1 MQSADSTKSIEAI
14 TLRSLSGME
23 VTLLNFGAT
32 IQAIRVPT
40 ESGVVDAV
48 LGYANL
54 DDYLRDKF
62 YMGATVG
69 RFANRI
75 GAARFSIDD
84 NAFSLDPNET
94 PAGTCLHGGRDGF
107 HQRFWQMR
115 SLQNEAAVQCSYVSP
130 DGEGGFPGK
139 LKVTVKYQIVTD
151 FSLVIDYQATTDSD
165 TVLNLANHAYFNLD
179 KQQQSIDSHDI
190 QIEADQFTPVDD
202 DKIPSG
208 DIREVEATRF
218 DLRRRTALRATSSED
233 GQRRQYDHNFVLKNG
248 DGMLHKVAT
257 LSSPQSGLAMHLHTT
272 QAGLQLYTGDYLTDP
287 FRPRAGLC
295 LEAQGFPDAPNQP
308 TFPSARLAPGDV
320 YQQRTIY
327 EFVPGKPC
335 S

>member
-1 MQSADSTKSIEAI
+1 MHPGDSTKSIEAI
-14 TLRSLSGME
+14 TLRSPAGME
-23 VTLLNFGAT
+23 VTLLNLGAT

-54 DDYLRDKF
+54 DDYLRDDF
-62 YMGATVG
+62 YMGVTVG

-75 GAARFSIDD
+75 GAARFSIDG
-84 NAFSLDPNET
+84 NAFSVDPNET
-94 PAGTCLHGGRDGF
+94 PAGNCLHGGRDGF

-115 SLQNEAAVQCSYVSP
+115 SLQNEAAVECFYVSP

-139 LKVTVKYQIVTD
+139 LEVTVKYQIVSD
-151 FSLVIDYQATTDSD
+151 YSLVIDYHATTDSD
-165 TVLNLANHAYFNLD
+165 TVVNLTNHAYFNLD
-179 KQQQSIDSHDI
+179 KHQQSIDSHDI
-190 QIEADQFTPVDD
+190 QIEAEQFTPVDG

-208 DIREVEATRF
+208 EIRDVDGTEF
-218 DLRRRTALRATSSED
+218 DLRRRTAMRTTRSGVS
-233 GQRRQYDHNFVLKNG
+233 QSRQYDHNFVLKNR

-257 LSSPQSGLAMHLHTT
+257 LSSPESGLTMHLHTT
-272 QAGLQLYTGDYLTDP
+272 QAGLQFYTGDQLADP

-308 TFPSARLAPGDV
+308 AFPSARLAPGDV
-320 YQQRTIY
+320 YQHRIVY
-327 EFVPGKPC
+327 EFMPGKPY

>member
-1 MQSADSTKSIEAI
+1 
-14 TLRSLSGME
+14 ME
-23 VTLLNFGAT
+23 VTLLNYGAT

-54 DDYLRDKF
+54 DDYFRDQF

-84 NAFSLDPNET
+84 KNFSLDPNEM

-107 HQRFWQMR
+107 HQHFWQVR
-115 SLQNEAAVQCSYVSP
+115 SLEDEAAVQYSYVSP
-130 DGEGGFPGK
+130 DGESGFPGK
-139 LKVTVKYQIVTD
+139 LEVTVKYQLVTD
-151 FSLVIDYQATTDSD
+151 YSLVIDFEATTDAD
-165 TVLNLANHAYFNLD
+165 TVVNLANHAYFNLD
-179 KQQQSIDSHDI
+179 KQQHSIDSHDI
-190 QIEADQFTPVDD
+190 QIEADQYTPVDGD
-202 DKIPSG
+202 LIPSG
-208 DIREVEATRF
+208 EIREVEATRF
-218 DLRRRTALRATSSED
+218 DLRRRTELRATSSD
-233 GQRRQYDHNFVLKNG
+233 DDQSRQYDHNFVLRNG
-248 DGMLHKVAT
+248 DGMQQKVAT
-257 LSSPQSGLAMHLHTT
+257 LSSPQSGLTMYLHTT
-272 QAGLQLYTGDYLTDP
+272 QAALQLYTGDYLADP

-295 LEAQGFPDAPNQP
+295 LEAQRFPDAPNQP

-327 EFVPGKPC
+327 EFVPGKPY

>member
-1 MQSADSTKSIEAI
+1 MRPGDSTKSIEAI
-14 TLRSLSGME
+14 TLRSLAGME
-23 VTLLNFGAT
+23 VTLLNIGAT

-54 DDYLRDKF
+54 DDYLRDNF

-75 GAARFSIDD
+75 GAARFLIDD
-84 NAFSLDPNET
+84 NAFSVDPNET
-94 PAGTCLHGGRDGF
+94 PAGSCLHGGRGGF
-107 HQRFWQMR
+107 HKRFWQMC
-115 SLQNEAAVQCSYVSP
+115 SLENEAAVHCSYVSP

-139 LKVTVKYQIVTD
+139 LEVTVKYQIVGD
-151 FSLVIDYQATTDSD
+151 YSLVIDYKATTDSD
-165 TVLNLANHAYFNLD
+165 TVVNIANHAYFNLD

-190 QIEADQFTPVDD
+190 QIEADQYTPVDG

-208 DIREVEATRF
+208 EIRDVDGTEF
-218 DLRRRTALRATSSED
+218 DLRRRTAMRTTSS
-233 GQRRQYDHNFVLKNG
+233 GVSQPRQFDHNFVLKNG
-248 DGMLHKVAT
+248 DGMQHRVAT
-257 LSSPQSGLAMHLHTT
+257 LSSPQSGLTMHLHTT
-272 QAGLQLYTGDYLTDP
+272 QVGLQLYTGDYLTDP

-308 TFPSARLAPGDV
+308 AFPSARLAPGDV

-327 EFVPGKPC
+327 EFVPGKPY